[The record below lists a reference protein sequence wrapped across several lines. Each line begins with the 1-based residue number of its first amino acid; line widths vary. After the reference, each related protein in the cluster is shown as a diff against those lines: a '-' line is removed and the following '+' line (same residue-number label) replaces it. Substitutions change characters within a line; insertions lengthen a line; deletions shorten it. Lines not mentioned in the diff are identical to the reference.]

1 MVDAEEVQYDNDC
14 LVISID
20 IVDCPMAE
28 IPLTEVFDV
37 PTMSLTGDYHDLIRN
52 SVLQQLE
59 DTTWL
64 SEDLLPTLT
73 DPGFGMYHA
82 RSRNSVIS
90 LRKPAL
96 QRLIIQRLK
105 ERSRPS
111 DIVHVP
117 IMIRFL
123 LPDNE
128 IPKPPGSSASSQST
142 HGSRSH
148 RSRQGPPSVVDTS
161 APMDVPV
168 NVVAPGMN
176 EEIAPT
182 ADDAEITDSTAAI
195 PTFRGQPVD
204 TRPTGGH
211 GPPFAAGRF
220 HTPPGTSPPSSIRQ
234 LDRAR
239 VVEI

>member
-14 LVISID
+14 LVITID

-28 IPLTEVFDV
+28 IPLTEIFDV
-37 PTMSLTGDYHDLIRN
+37 PTMSLTETYHDTIRN
-52 SVLQQLE
+52 CVLQQLE

-64 SEDLLPTLT
+64 SEELLPTLT

-96 QRLIIQRLK
+96 QRLIVQRLK

-123 LPDNE
+123 LPDID

-142 HGSRSH
+142 HESRSH
-148 RSRQGPPSVVDTS
+148 RSRQGPSVVDTS
-161 APMDVPV
+161 APMDAPI
-168 NVVAPGMN
+168 NETAPGMN
-176 EEIAPT
+176 EK
-182 ADDAEITDSTAAI
+182 SH
-195 PTFRGQPVD
+195 
-204 TRPTGGH
+204 RPSRTL
-211 GPPFAAGRF
+211 R
-220 HTPPGTSPPSSIRQ
+220 
-234 LDRAR
+234 
-239 VVEI
+239 

>member
-1 MVDAEEVQYDNDC
+1 
-14 LVISID
+14 
-20 IVDCPMAE
+20 
-28 IPLTEVFDV
+28 
-37 PTMSLTGDYHDLIRN
+37 
-52 SVLQQLE
+52 
-59 DTTWL
+59 
-64 SEDLLPTLT
+64 
-73 DPGFGMYHA
+73 MYHA

-220 HTPPGTSPPSSIRQ
+220 HTPPGTSPPLQFDNSTAHEWWKSDSDAYTYASFLCRSHFRRRILRRLHESIHVWRSQ
-234 LDRAR
+234 VQRFSQG
-239 VVEI
+239 